1 MIAGHDLSQIRF
13 VNSVEPREYS
23 SKLSGLIKLQAKLGF
38 QVNYLHEVYMRFP
51 ESSPVG
57 FIVEES
63 LKEVI
68 LIKVSFHQ
76 LPIFEFYKAP
86 TYVY

>member
-1 MIAGHDLSQIRF
+1 MIVGHDLSQVRF

-23 SKLSGLIKLQAKLGF
+23 SKLSGLIKLQVKLGF

-51 ESSPVG
+51 EPSPVR

-68 LIKVSFHQ
+68 LIKVSFH
-76 LPIFEFYKAP
+76 
-86 TYVY
+86 